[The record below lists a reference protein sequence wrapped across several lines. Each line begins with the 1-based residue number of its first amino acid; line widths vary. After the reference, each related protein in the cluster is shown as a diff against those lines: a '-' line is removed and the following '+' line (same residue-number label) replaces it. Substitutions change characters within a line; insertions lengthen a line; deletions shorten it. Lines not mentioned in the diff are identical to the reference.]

1 MTAILTEIIDLLVGG
16 ISEIA
21 SGIGSGLQTLVTS
34 IFLEGTGESQSLSIF
49 GGMIVIFA
57 GVALAIGLSRWV
69 LINSSFKTYLTLF
82 EGVKAFAFANG

>member
-16 ISEIA
+16 ITGLA
-21 SGIGSGLQTLVTS
+21 GGIGEGLQNLVSS
-34 IFLEGTGESQSLSIF
+34 IFLEGTGETQSLSVF

-69 LINSSFKTYLTLF
+69 VNWLTSL
-82 EGVKAFAFANG
+82 GN